1 MLAAALFDMDGLLV
15 DSEPL
20 WREAEVRVFGA
31 HGLPLT
37 EADCAT
43 TSGLRIDEVVVHW
56 KAHFGA
62 HALGTDALVAAI
74 VEELVGLVRAKATAK
89 PGVAEVLDR
98 CAARGLAIAL
108 ASSSS
113 PRIIDAVLET
123 LAIGPRFGARVSAE
137 ALPFGKPH
145 PEVFLQTA
153 RILAVEPRACV
164 VFEDSMFGVVA
175 AKAARMTC
183 VAVPDEHQKGDPR
196 YVLADVTLASL
207 AEVTIELLDRLAR
220 ERGVR

>member
-1 MLAAALFDMDGLLV
+1 MIAAALFDMDGLLV

-31 HGLPLT
+31 HGVPLT

-43 TSGLRIDEVVVHW
+43 TSGLRIDEVVAHW

-62 HALGTDALVAAI
+62 HALATDALVGAI
-74 VEELVGLVRAKATAK
+74 VEEVIALVRAKAVAK
-89 PGVAEVLDR
+89 AGVGELLER
-98 CAARGLAIAL
+98 CARRGLAVAL

-113 PRIIDAVLET
+113 PRIIDAVLES
-123 LAIGPRFGARVSAE
+123 LAIGPHFQARVSAQG
-137 ALPFGKPH
+137 LDFGKPH
-145 PEVFLQTA
+145 PEVFLRSA

-175 AKAARMTC
+175 AKAARMSC
-183 VAVPDEHQKGDPR
+183 IAVPDDHQRGDPR
-196 YVLADVTLASL
+196 YVLADATLATL
-207 AEVTIELLDRLAR
+207 LEVTDELLDRLAR